1 MGEKEKIK
9 KYLEYKGISKNKF
22 YVRTGLSVGFLDS
35 GKSLGVDK
43 ARIILNIYSD
53 LNPDWLILDKGEML
67 KPESPETEKT
77 LKSVSGPELS
87 RHIDELTEVIKTQA
101 KTLFEQQQFIN
112 ATIMGNRNS
121 PPLIEDSRYPEN
133 KEFNG

>member
-35 GKSLGVDK
+35 GNSLGVDK

-121 PPLIEDSRYPEN
+121 PPPYRRQQIS
-133 KEFNG
+133 

>member
-121 PPLIEDSRYPEN
+121 PPL
-133 KEFNG
+133 